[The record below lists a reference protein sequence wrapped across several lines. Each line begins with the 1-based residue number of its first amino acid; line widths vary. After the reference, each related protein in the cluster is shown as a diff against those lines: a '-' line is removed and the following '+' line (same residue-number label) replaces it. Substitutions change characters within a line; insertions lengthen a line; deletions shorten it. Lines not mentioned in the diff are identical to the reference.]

1 MGSIRNRLLGS
12 LLGGTTA
19 VLLVAAFFSYR
30 AGLQEAGEMFDAKL
44 AHSARVLMSL
54 VDEPL
59 ADLAE
64 HPGNPIEVK
73 VWHGNASGVGDA
85 LAFSTGHAYETKL
98 AFQVRD
104 ATGKILLL
112 SDSGPRTGLAP
123 LVPGYGNAVF
133 DGEQWRTF
141 TLKTP
146 AGRWYQSAEQSAI
159 RSELAEDIAFG
170 TMLPL
175 LLALPV
181 LALLVWLAVSWVTR
195 TIQDVSDAVALK
207 DPRQLE
213 PIVLAKVPTEVHGIV
228 QAINGLLS
236 RLNDAL
242 LRERRFTADVAH
254 ELRTPLAA
262 LKVHAFNVR
271 QAPTQ
276 DERAQSQGYL
286 DDSIERMER
295 LVSQMLMLSRLES
308 RERKPQMDRID
319 LSVVGNRHF
328 RDYSALAAAQGKTLT
343 MSAASVSIFG
353 EELAIDALM
362 RNLLDNALRYS
373 PAPGAIALRVS
384 RDGDSAVLVVE
395 DSGPGI
401 AEDARA
407 RVFERFYRELGTGVE
422 GSGLGLSIVA
432 EAVSLHRAQIAMD
445 RSPELGGLRVTVTFA
460 AV

>member
-19 VLLVAAFFSYR
+19 VLLVAAFFSYQ

-44 AHSARVLMSL
+44 AHSARVLTSL

-73 VWHGNASGVGDA
+73 VWHGNASGVGEA
-85 LAFSTGHAYETKL
+85 LAFATGHAYETKL

-104 ATGKILLL
+104 AAGKILLR
-112 SDSGPRTGLAP
+112 SDSGPRTGIAP
-123 LVPGYGNAVF
+123 LVPGYGDAVF

-141 TLKTP
+141 SLRTP
-146 AGRWYQSAEQSAI
+146 TGRWYQSAEQSAI

-170 TMLPL
+170 TMTPL
-175 LLALPV
+175 LIALPI
-181 LALLVWLAVSWVTR
+181 LALLVWLVVSWVTR

-207 DPRQLE
+207 DPGQLD
-213 PIVLAKVPTEVHGIV
+213 PIVLAKVPAEVHGIV
-228 QAINGLLS
+228 QSINGLLR
-236 RLNDAL
+236 RLREAL

-262 LKVHAFNVR
+262 LKVHAFNLG
-271 QAPTQ
+271 QAPTAQ
-276 DERAQSQGYL
+276 ERAQSQRSL
-286 DDSIERMER
+286 DDSIKRMER

-308 RERKPQMDRID
+308 RERKPQMERID
-319 LSVVGNRHF
+319 LSIVASRYC
-328 RDYSALAAAQGKTLT
+328 RDYSALASAEGKTLS
-343 MSAASVSIFG
+343 MSASSVSLLG
-353 EELAIDALM
+353 EELAIDALV

-373 PAPGAIALRVS
+373 STPGAIALQVF
-384 RDGDSAVLVVE
+384 RDADSAVLVVE
-395 DSGPGI
+395 DSGPGLSE
-401 AEDARA
+401 AARQ

-432 EAVSLHRAQIAMD
+432 EAVSLHRARIVMD
-445 RSPELGGLRVTVTFA
+445 ESPQLGGLRVTVRFD

>member
-1 MGSIRNRLLGS
+1 MGSIRNRLLAS

-59 ADLAE
+59 SDLAD

-73 VWHGNASGVGDA
+73 VWHGNASGVGEA
-85 LAFSTGHAYETKL
+85 LAFATGHAYETKL

-104 ATGKILLL
+104 AAGKILLR
-112 SDSGPRTGLAP
+112 SDSGPRTGIAP
-123 LVPGYGNAVF
+123 LVPGYGDAVF
-133 DGEQWRTF
+133 DGELWRTF

-146 AGRWYQSAEQSAI
+146 TGRWYQSAEQSAI
-159 RSELAEDIAFG
+159 RNELAEDIAFG
-170 TMLPL
+170 TMMPL
-175 LLALPV
+175 LIALPI
-181 LALLVWLAVSWVTR
+181 LALLVWLVVSWVTR

-207 DPRQLE
+207 DPGQLD
-213 PIVLAKVPTEVHGIV
+213 PIVLAKVPVEVHGIV
-228 QAINGLLS
+228 QSINGLLH
-236 RLNDAL
+236 RLKEAL
-242 LRERRFTADVAH
+242 LRERRFTVDVAH

-271 QAPTQ
+271 QAPSPE
-276 DERAQSQGYL
+276 ERAQSQSYL
-286 DDSIERMER
+286 DDSIKRMER

-308 RERKPQMDRID
+308 RERKPQMERID
-319 LSVVGNRHF
+319 LSIVASRYC
-328 RDYSALAAAQGKTLT
+328 RDYSALASAEGKTLS
-343 MSAASVSIFG
+343 MSASSVSILG
-353 EELAIDALM
+353 EELAIDALV

-373 PAPGAIALRVS
+373 TTPGAMSLRVF
-384 RDGDSAVLVVE
+384 RDADSAVLVVE

-401 AEDARA
+401 TEAARH

-432 EAVSLHRAQIAMD
+432 EAVSLHRARIVMD
-445 RSPELGGLRVTVTFA
+445 DSPELGGLRVTVTFD